1 MIEIKNAVTPNSEQM
16 DSMIDAT
23 MNAYGVEYRAESKS
37 GLGCSERL
45 IWGNPEW
52 GDLFCKDCGYEM
64 ITGSCPGIDRH
75 YILCES
81 DKELLLRDKV
91 GFMSYLMVYFT
102 IIGPLHFIRDF
113 INFDLFLDGCDD
125 IFHTILMPHF
135 VKHNSSDGTNDLCQK
150 CYVMI
155 NYSALSNMYT
165 VYKDSKD
172 KDWQWICKWI
182 GSLPYSE
189 LITSRSCN

>member
-1 MIEIKNAVTPNSEQM
+1 MNEIMMKPVCTNCGHILKKVVQEN
-16 DSMIDAT
+16 
-23 MNAYGVEYRAESKS
+23 
-37 GLGCSERL
+37 ERL
-45 IWGNPEW
+45 DPLEGERIFLKLATHSFYPQRCPKCGMIIRGITYQRPVDCDSSTIYYDEPKHEYTLKDRPEP
-52 GDLFCKDCGYEM
+52 E
-64 ITGSCPGIDRH
+64 IHEPG
-75 YILCES
+75 
-81 DKELLLRDKV
+81 
-91 GFMSYLMVYFT
+91 
-102 IIGPLHFIRDF
+102 
-113 INFDLFLDGCDD
+113 FLDGCDD

-182 GSLPYSE
+182 SSLPYSE
-189 LITSRSCN
+189 LITSCADN